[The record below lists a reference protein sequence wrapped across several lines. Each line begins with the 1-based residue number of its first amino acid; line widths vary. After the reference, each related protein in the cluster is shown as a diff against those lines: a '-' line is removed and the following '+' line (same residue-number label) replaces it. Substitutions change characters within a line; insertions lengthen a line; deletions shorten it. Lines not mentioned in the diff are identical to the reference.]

1 MRYKLYGWAAS
12 TYVQYNHYYGMN
24 ADELYYNEGICPF
37 RIDLENDEISLT
49 ECATLIK
56 ESDDEYTLIEL
67 RKTLIESNKYREVEI
82 WDSEE
87 EIWML

>member
-1 MRYKLYGWAAS
+1 
-12 TYVQYNHYYGMN
+12 MN
-24 ADELYYNEGICPF
+24 NDELYYNEGNCPF
-37 RIDLENDEISLT
+37 RIDLENDEISLI

-56 ESDDEYTLIEL
+56 ESEDENTLIEL
-67 RKTLIESNKYREVEI
+67 RKTIIESNKYMKVEI

>member
-1 MRYKLYGWAAS
+1 MRYKLYGWTAS
-12 TYVQYNHYYGMN
+12 TYVQYNTYYGMN
-24 ADELYYNEGICPF
+24 EDELYYNEGNCPF
-37 RIDLENDEISLT
+37 RIDLENDEVSLT

-56 ESDDEYTLIEL
+56 ESEDEYTLIEL
-67 RKTLIESNKYREVEI
+67 RKTMIESNKYREVEI

>member
-1 MRYKLYGWAAS
+1 MRYKLYGWTAS
-12 TYVQYNHYYGMN
+12 TYMQYNNYYGMN
-24 ADELYYNEGICPF
+24 EDELYYNERNCPF

-56 ESDDEYTLIEL
+56 ESEDENTLTEL
-67 RKTLIESNKYREVEI
+67 RKTIIESNKYREVEI